1 MAPSLTTTL
10 KQDHSRIRV
19 RYSTRDHIT
28 SLEVTEVQVTRYAT
42 TDPES
47 PSVTLESAKQTTRMK
62 TFAESRSET
71 STMARTAAATK
82 PATTRKQAITNAPA
96 KAPVKAAEKAPTKPP
111 AKKTASK
118 DAPPNGKPTGVK
130 KSSPKPRN
138 TKASSPKGKE
148 KATAKAATVAKA
160 PASTKK
166 APTKAAAKAST
177 KASPK
182 APAKA
187 PSKRKAE
194 VEEDEEEVKDA
205 PRPTKKARVATTPGP
220 KPKVVLNK
228 APTQRLDVFVFGEG
242 SSSELG
248 LGTAKNAIDVKRPRL
263 NPLLP
268 AKDVGVV
275 QIAAGGMHAAALT
288 HDNKILTWGV
298 NDSGALG
305 RNTNWEGGLKDMDDN
320 NSDDSDDSDSGLNP
334 YESTPTQVPAS
345 NFPEG
350 TTFVKL
356 SAGDS
361 HTLAL
366 TDDGLVYGWG
376 VFRVSIF
383 PLDTTFY
390 PLA

>member
-1 MAPSLTTTL
+1 MAG
-10 KQDHSRIRV
+10 
-19 RYSTRDHIT
+19 
-28 SLEVTEVQVTRYAT
+28 YAT
-42 TDPES
+42 TDPEP
-47 PSVTLESAKQTTRMK
+47 PSVTVESAKQTTRIK
-62 TFAESRSET
+62 TFAEGRGET
-71 STMARTAAATK
+71 NTMARTAAATK
-82 PATTRKQAITNAPA
+82 PATTRKHATTTVPL
-96 KAPVKAAEKAPTKPP
+96 KAPVKAAQTASAKPP

-118 DAPPNGKPTGVK
+118 DAAPNARPTGVK

-138 TKASSPKGKE
+138 ATASSPKGKG
-148 KATAKAATVAKA
+148 KATAKAAAVAEA
-160 PASTKK
+160 PASKK

-177 KASPK
+177 KASEK

-187 PSKRKAE
+187 PIKRKADI
-194 VEEDEEEVKDA
+194 EEDEEEVEEVEDA
-205 PRPTKKARVATTPGP
+205 PRPAKKPRVATPAAS
-220 KPKVVLNK
+220 KPKVVINK

-263 NPLLP
+263 NPLLS

-305 RNTNWEGGLKDMDDN
+305 RNTSWEGGLKDMDDN
-320 NSDDSDDSDSGLNP
+320 DSDASDDSDSGLNP
-334 YESTPTQVPAS
+334 YESTPTQIPAS

-366 TDDGLVYGWG
+366 TDEGLVYGWG
-376 VFRVSIF
+376 VFRVS
-383 PLDTTFY
+383 TSSC
-390 PLA
+390 

>member
-1 MAPSLTTTL
+1 MAGDARLNHEPVVV
-10 KQDHSRIRV
+10 K
-19 RYSTRDHIT
+19 
-28 SLEVTEVQVTRYAT
+28 TET
-42 TDPES
+42 
-47 PSVTLESAKQTTRMK
+47 AKQSTIIK
-62 TFAESRSET
+62 TSAEGGGKT
-71 STMARTAAATK
+71 NTMARTATAAK
-82 PATTRKQAITNAPA
+82 PDTTPKQPTTRAPA
-96 KAPVKAAEKAPTKPP
+96 KARAEAAAKASTKPP
-111 AKKTASK
+111 TKKAASK
-118 DAPPNGKPTGVK
+118 DALPNAKPTGVK
-130 KSSPKPRN
+130 KPTPKSR
-138 TKASSPKGKE
+138 TTTASTSKDKGK
-148 KATAKAATVAKA
+148 AAAKAVAVAKA

-177 KASPK
+177 RASQK
-182 APAKA
+182 APEKA
-187 PSKRKAE
+187 PSKRKVNGEE
-194 VEEDEEEVKDA
+194 VEEGNDA
-205 PRPTKKARVATTPGP
+205 PRPAKIPRVATTPVP
-220 KPKVVLNK
+220 RPKVVINK

-263 NPLLP
+263 NPLLS

-305 RNTNWEGGLKDMDDN
+305 RDTNWDGGLKDMDDN
-320 NSDDSDDSDSGLNP
+320 DSEDSDDSDSGLNP

-350 TTFVKL
+350 THFVKL

-376 VFRVSIF
+376 VFRVSISSI
-383 PLDTTFY
+383 DTMFY
-390 PLA
+390 SLKQH

>member
-1 MAPSLTTTL
+1 MAGDAILDRESVDVNTKSATQSTTI
-10 KQDHSRIRV
+10 KPFAQGGG
-19 RYSTRDHIT
+19 
-28 SLEVTEVQVTRYAT
+28 
-42 TDPES
+42 
-47 PSVTLESAKQTTRMK
+47 K
-62 TFAESRSET
+62 TK
-71 STMARTAAATK
+71 TMARSATAAKPSTTPKKAATRT
-82 PATTRKQAITNAPA
+82 PAKAPA
-96 KAPVKAAEKAPTKPP
+96 KAAAKASTKPST
-111 AKKTASK
+111 KKAASK
-118 DAPPNGKPTGVK
+118 DALPDAKPTGIK
-130 KSSPKPRN
+130 KSVPKSRTTTASA
-138 TKASSPKGKE
+138 TKEKGKAVA
-148 KATAKAATVAKA
+148 KATAVAKA

-166 APTKAAAKAST
+166 APTKAAAKPST
-177 KASPK
+177 KASQK

-187 PSKRKAE
+187 SSKRK
-194 VEEDEEEVKDA
+194 VNGEENEEEHNA
-205 PRPTKKARVATTPGP
+205 PRPAKRPRVATTPVP
-220 KPKVVLNK
+220 KPKVVINK

-263 NPLLP
+263 NPLLS

-275 QIAAGGMHAAALT
+275 QIAAGGMHVAALT

-305 RNTNWEGGLKDMDDN
+305 RNTNWDGGLKDMDDN
-320 NSDDSDDSDSGLNP
+320 DSDDSDDSDSGLNP

-350 TTFVKL
+350 THFVKL

-376 VFRVSIF
+376 VFRVSVLSIDAIYNS
-383 PLDTTFY
+383 LKQR
-390 PLA
+390 

>member
-1 MAPSLTTTL
+1 MVEDARLNHKPAGV
-10 KQDHSRIRV
+10 K
-19 RYSTRDHIT
+19 
-28 SLEVTEVQVTRYAT
+28 TET
-42 TDPES
+42 
-47 PSVTLESAKQTTRMK
+47 AKQSKIIK
-62 TFAESRSET
+62 TFANGGGKT
-71 STMARTAAATK
+71 NTMARTATAAK
-82 PATTRKQAITNAPA
+82 PATTLKQATTRAPA
-96 KAPVKAAEKAPTKPP
+96 KAPA
-111 AKKTASK
+111 
-118 DAPPNGKPTGVK
+118 
-130 KSSPKPRN
+130 
-138 TKASSPKGKE
+138 
-148 KATAKAATVAKA
+148 
-160 PASTKK
+160 
-166 APTKAAAKAST
+166 KAAAKAST
-177 KASPK
+177 NSSTKKAASKDALPNAKPTGVKKPTPKSRTTRASTPKDKGKTSTKASQK

-187 PSKRKAE
+187 PSKRK
-194 VEEDEEEVKDA
+194 VNGEEDREGNDA
-205 PRPTKKARVATTPGP
+205 PPAKKTRVATTPVP
-220 KPKVVLNK
+220 RPKVVINK

-263 NPLLP
+263 NPLLS

-305 RNTNWEGGLKDMDDN
+305 RDTNWDGGLKDMDDN
-320 NSDDSDDSDSGLNP
+320 DSEDSDDSDSGLNP

-350 TTFVKL
+350 THFVKL

-376 VFRVSIF
+376 VFRVSISSI
-383 PLDTTFY
+383 DTIFY
-390 PLA
+390 SLQ

>member
-1 MAPSLTTTL
+1 M
-10 KQDHSRIRV
+10 
-19 RYSTRDHIT
+19 
-28 SLEVTEVQVTRYAT
+28 TRYAT
-42 TDPES
+42 TSPEP
-47 PSVTLESAKQTTRMK
+47 PSVSIESAKQSTRIQ
-62 TFAESRSET
+62 TFAEGRAET
-71 STMARTAAATK
+71 NTMARTATATK
-82 PATTRKQAITNAPA
+82 PATTRKQATTNTPA
-96 KAPVKAAEKAPTKPP
+96 KAPAKAAEKASTKPP

-118 DAPPNGKPTGVK
+118 EALPNAKPTGVK

-138 TKASSPKGKE
+138 TTASSPKGKG
-148 KATAKAATVAKA
+148 KATAKAAAVAKA

-166 APTKAAAKAST
+166 VPTKAAAKAST
-177 KASPK
+177 KASQK
-182 APAKA
+182 EPAKA
-187 PSKRKAE
+187 PSKRKADA
-194 VEEDEEEVKDA
+194 EEDEEVKDA
-205 PRPTKKARVATTPGP
+205 PRPAKKPRVATSPAP
-220 KPKVVLNK
+220 KPKVVINK
-228 APTQRLDVFVFGEG
+228 APAQRLDVFVFGEG

-263 NPLLP
+263 NPLLL

-376 VFRVSIF
+376 VFRVSNSSIYCF
-383 PLDTTFY
+383 EDTLTDTFHRN
-390 PLA
+390 